1 MSGWCTEAKPEEA
14 VPPEAEP
21 ERKGVKPTL
30 KPEERQAR
38 IEEIAQMRMEAGIDP
53 QDAMRMATDQVERE
67 YGKAAEVGKAF
78 LAENATKAGVVTTA
92 SGLQYQVLKE
102 GTGRQPGATDMVR
115 VNYAGSLVDGQE
127 FDRGEGIE
135 FPLNRV
141 IPGWTEGLQLM
152 KEGGKTRFFIP
163 SDLAY
168 GERGAGGAIPPNAAL
183 IFEVDLIAVK

>member
-1 MSGWCTEAKPEEA
+1 MQISRSNWLMGFLCFLIFVVMSGCQ
-14 VPPEAEP
+14 
-21 ERKGVKPTL
+21 GVSH
-30 KPEERQAR
+30 
-38 IEEIAQMRMEAGIDP
+38 D
-53 QDAMRMATDQVERE
+53 D
-67 YGKAAEVGKAF
+67 GKAAEAGKVF
-78 LAENATKAGVVTTA
+78 LAENASKPGVITTA
-92 SGLQYQVLKE
+92 SGLQYQVLQE
-102 GTGRQPGATDMVR
+102 GKGRQPGATDMVR
-115 VNYAGSLVDGQE
+115 VNYAGSLVDGRE

-168 GERGAGGAIPPNAAL
+168 GERGAGNVIPPNAAL